1 MRRTPS
7 IGLMIGLVAVLAACG
22 PAASASPSAVTSAA
36 PETPS
41 GSASATPEA
50 SPTES
55 PSPAESA
62 ATSGDVTVDVATSD
76 LGEILVDGEGR
87 TLYAFTAD
95 ADGESTCYDDCATA
109 WPALTVDGEISVG
122 GDLDDSAFSTVART
136 DGSMQVKIGDWPL
149 YYFANDAAPGDV
161 NGQGVADK
169 WYVVS
174 PTGELVQG

>member
-1 MRRTPS
+1 MRRTTS
-7 IGLMIGLVAVLAACG
+7 IGLMIGVIGLLAACG
-22 PAASASPSAVTSAA
+22 PAASASPSSVPSAA
-36 PETPS
+36 PETPP

-50 SPTES
+50 SPTDA
-55 PSPAESA
+55 PSPTESA
-62 ATSGDVTVDVATSD
+62 AAGDVTVDVATSD

-87 TLYAFTAD
+87 TLYVFTAD
-95 ADGESTCYDDCATA
+95 TDGESTCYDDCATA

-136 DGSMQVKIGDWPL
+136 DGSMQVKVGDLPL

-174 PTGELVQG
+174 PTGELIQG